1 MSDFLA
7 EVRRQSLMGL
17 GRDRQDVFEWTEI
30 GEGDVEVLR
39 VMYASPRLIAVT
51 VFCSGDPQAVASTDD
66 SPRVTIQ
73 AGTDRGTIR
82 FTVLTE
88 VSRLQPIISPL
99 VNERGAD
106 MTMYPPQLY
115 ANGQAA
121 NGENVNLRVFT
132 PTEPIQI
139 AAQSLRV
146 TVQKPIKLVGISTPK
161 VYAAAICAP
170 VFPDVSEVYL
180 GRMLEIMARNAGEL

>member
-7 EVRRQSLMGL
+7 EVRRQAMMGG

-30 GEGDVEVLR
+30 GEGEVEVLR
-39 VMYASPRLIAVT
+39 VTYASPRLLALT
-51 VFCSGDPQAVASTDD
+51 VFCSGDPQGVASLDD
-66 SPRVTIQ
+66 SPRVTVQ

-88 VSRLQPIISPL
+88 VSRLQQIISPS

-106 MTMYPPQLY
+106 MTLYPPQLY

-121 NGENVNLRVFT
+121 NGENANLRVFT
-132 PTEPIQI
+132 PPSPIQI

-146 TVQKPIKLVGISTPK
+146 TVQKPAKLAGVSVPK

-170 VFPDVSEVYL
+170 VFPDVSEMYL
-180 GRMLEIMARNAGEL
+180 GRMLEIVARAAGEI